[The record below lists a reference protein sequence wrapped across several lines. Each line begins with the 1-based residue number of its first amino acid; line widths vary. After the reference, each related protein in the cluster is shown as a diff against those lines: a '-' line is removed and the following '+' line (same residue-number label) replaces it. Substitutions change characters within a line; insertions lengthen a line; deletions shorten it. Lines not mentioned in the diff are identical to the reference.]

1 MGPDRGKRTNTA
13 APAPFAG
20 GRGEPTPAVGHTT
33 FRPPY
38 TPVTLGAI
46 VGADTGRHFEPIR
59 RTPMHERHEVA
70 GALFVE
76 AGLWLRAQVYPRT
89 GETMTEAIRREV
101 NTVRAAGGLVDV
113 STLGKIDIQG
123 PDAALFLDRVYTG
136 RFSTLPVGRARY
148 GLMLREDG
156 IVFDDGTVA
165 RLGPQHFVLSTT
177 TANAASVLE
186 HLEFHHETAWPEL
199 DVALTG
205 VSDQWAQFAVAG
217 PMARSALTP
226 LVGRDLSD
234 AAFPFMAAGEAVV
247 AGVAGRLYRIS
258 FSGELAYEVS
268 VPAHHAL
275 PVWEAIL
282 DVGAPFGLRPYGLD
296 ALNLLRIEK
305 GHVAGSELN
314 GQTTA
319 RDLGLD
325 RLQKK
330 SGDYVGR
337 VLAGRPGL
345 LDEDRP
351 ALVGLRVLDGGA
363 VKAGAHLVESGSP
376 QTSLGF
382 VTAACPATEDGHFL
396 GLALLSKGRERL
408 GQRLTAADPVRS
420 HS

>member
-136 RFSTLPVGRARY
+136 RFLKLPVGKARY

-156 IVFDDGTVA
+156 IVFDDGTTS
-165 RLGPQHFVLSTT
+165 RLGEQHYVMTTT
-177 TANAASVLE
+177 TAYAAEVMT
-186 HLEFHHETAWPEL
+186 HMEFCAQTFWPEL
-199 DVALTG
+199 DVRFVS
-205 VSDQWAQFAVAG
+205 VSDQWAQMSLAG
-217 PMARSALTP
+217 PKSRIIMSRI
-226 LVGRDLSD
+226 VEDDISD
-234 AAFPFMAAGEAVV
+234 AAFPFLAARPVTLRGGLKA
-247 AGVAGRLYRIS
+247 RLFRIS
-258 FSGELAYEVS
+258 FSGELAYELA
-268 VPAHHAL
+268 VPAGFG
-275 PVWEAIL
+275 EA
-282 DVGAPFGLRPYGLD
+282 
-296 ALNLLRIEK
+296 
-305 GHVAGSELN
+305 VA
-314 GQTTA
+314 
-319 RDLGLD
+319 D
-325 RLQKK
+325 
-330 SGDYVGR
+330 
-337 VLAGRPGL
+337 
-345 LDEDRP
+345 
-351 ALVGLRVLDGGA
+351 
-363 VKAGAHLVESGSP
+363 
-376 QTSLGF
+376 
-382 VTAACPATEDGHFL
+382 
-396 GLALLSKGRERL
+396 
-408 GQRLTAADPVRS
+408 
-420 HS
+420 